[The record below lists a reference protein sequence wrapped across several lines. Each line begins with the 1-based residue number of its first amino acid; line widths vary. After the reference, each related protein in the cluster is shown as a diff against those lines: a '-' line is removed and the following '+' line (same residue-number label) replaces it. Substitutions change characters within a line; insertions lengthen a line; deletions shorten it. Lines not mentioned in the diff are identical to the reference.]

1 MTIGT
6 RVAPVFFSQKEQETP
21 MSDNRRIYRT
31 IRMAIK
37 QLFPTEPKGNFARQ
51 LTTLAA
57 MVAGI
62 VQARSCQLP
71 AVARKTPDEAKADSR
86 IKRYSRW
93 VQNERIEYEGFYLPF
108 VKELLAHLAAI
119 RELVFV
125 IDGSEVGQQCIT
137 LMISLIYGKRALPI
151 TWLVVKGC
159 KGHLPE
165 KVHLDLLTQLQ
176 AILPKNCQK
185 VFLGDGEFDG
195 IELQAAL
202 QVKGWRYV
210 CRTAKNTQLYED
222 GRPFSFEDLFLQRG
236 DQICIPQVWFTREG
250 YGPVTVIAEWERRF
264 AHPLYLVTNFELP
277 DEALYWYK
285 KRFQIETFFSDEKS
299 RGFFLHKSHLS
310 DPQRLSNLMIAAC
323 LAYLWIIYLGCRA
336 VQEGWV
342 IIIHRSDR
350 CDWSLFRLGLALLDH
365 LLNESLPIPVSFNLL
380 EMNCVR

>member
-1 MTIGT
+1 M
-6 RVAPVFFSQKEQETP
+6 
-21 MSDNRRIYRT
+21 DNRRVYRT

-37 QLFPTEPKGNFARQ
+37 QLFPTEPKGNFARR
-51 LTTLAA
+51 LSTLAA

-71 AVARKTPDEAKADSR
+71 AVARKTPDLAKADSR

-108 VKELLAHLAAI
+108 VSELLIHLAEI

-125 IDGSEVGQQCIT
+125 IDGSEVGHGCIT

-151 TWLVVKGC
+151 TWLVVKGR
-159 KGHLPE
+159 KGHLSE
-165 KVHLDLLTQLQ
+165 SVHLDLLSQLQ
-176 AILPKNCQK
+176 AILPQNCQM

-202 QVKGWRYV
+202 QANGWRYV

-222 GRPFSFEDLFLQRG
+222 GRRFSFEDLFLQPG
-236 DQICIPQVWFTREG
+236 DQICIPQVWFTQEG
-250 YGPVTVIAEWERRF
+250 YGPIMVIARWERGF
-264 AHPLYLVTNFELP
+264 AHPIYLVTNFELP
-277 DEALYWYK
+277 DEAFYWYK

-323 LAYLWIIYLGCRA
+323 LAYLWIVYLGCIA
-336 VQEGWV
+336 VRDSWV
-342 IIIHRSDR
+342 KIIHRPDR

-365 LLNESLPIPVSFNLL
+365 LLNELLPIPVSFNLL
-380 EMNCVR
+380 EKNCVR

>member
-1 MTIGT
+1 M
-6 RVAPVFFSQKEQETP
+6 
-21 MSDNRRIYRT
+21 DNRRIYRT
-31 IRMAIK
+31 IRMAMK

-62 VQARSCQLP
+62 VQARSCQMP
-71 AVARKTPDEAKADSR
+71 AIARKTPDRAKADSR

-93 VQNERIEYEGFYLPF
+93 VQNERIEYVRFYLPF
-108 VKELLAHLAAI
+108 VSELLAYLAAI

-125 IDGSEVGQQCIT
+125 IDGSEVGHECIT

-151 TWLVVKGC
+151 TWLVVKGS

-165 KVHLDLLTQLQ
+165 RVHLDLLTQLQ
-176 AILPKNCQK
+176 AILPQNCRM

-202 QVKGWRYV
+202 QAKGWRYV
-210 CRTAKNTQLYED
+210 CRTAKNTQLYEE
-222 GRPFSFEDLFLQRG
+222 GRLFSFDDLLLQID
-236 DQICIPQVWFTREG
+236 DQICIPQVWFTKEG
-250 YGPVTVIAEWERRF
+250 YGPVSVIARWERGF
-264 AHPLYLVTNFELP
+264 VHPIYLVTNFELP
-277 DEALYWYK
+277 DEAIYWYK

-323 LAYLWIIYLGCRA
+323 LAYLWIVYLGYIA
-336 VQEGWV
+336 VRDDWV
-342 IIIHRSDR
+342 KVIHRPDR

-365 LLNESLPIPVSFNLL
+365 LLNELLPIPVSFNLL
-380 EMNCVR
+380 EKNCVR